1 MWAYR
6 TAYKTPIGT
15 TPFKLVN
22 GKFCHLPFELEHK
35 AYWDIKALNMD
46 YLTDGNKR
54 ILDIHKL
61 DELRRNAYENVVI
74 YKEPTKSRLDKKI
87 ARK

>member
-1 MWAYR
+1 M
-6 TAYKTPIGT
+6 
-15 TPFKLVN
+15 
-22 GKFCHLPFELEHK
+22 
-35 AYWDIKALNMD
+35 NMD